1 MQDGFKFFRQF
12 AGLDMIAAKAFYAS
26 AEYFTDMEKV
36 STGRYDLVKN
46 RIRVPV
52 AAAQAVVLS
61 LMLR

>member
-46 RIRVPV
+46 RIQVPV

>member
-26 AEYFTDMEKV
+26 AEYFADMEKV

-46 RIRVPV
+46 
-52 AAAQAVVLS
+52 
-61 LMLR
+61 